1 MKKVIVVI
9 VVFCVLLGIHLKN
22 NNSPAQSQPSTGLT
36 APGIV
41 EKKSTSVSKDSGGEK
56 LVGTVKVG
64 EVSENIW
71 IAARRFYVFPNG
83 DGVVYILTDIYGKV
97 SETTEAG
104 DWTSQKILYVRFK
117 PTKNDIS
124 YIVKDWE

>member
-1 MKKVIVVI
+1 MKK
-9 VVFCVLLGIHLKN
+9 LLI
-22 NNSPAQSQPSTGLT
+22 
-36 APGIV
+36 II
-41 EKKSTSVSKDSGGEK
+41 
-56 LVGTVKVG
+56 LVGIMIGFGMYFAGSNSEDTRKNVKPVVLENIAPKPQASTALTNTVTGNVKVG
-64 EVSENIW
+64 DVSENIW
-71 IAARRFYVFPNG
+71 IAAKRFYVFPNG

-104 DWTSQKILYVRFK
+104 DWTNQKILYVRFK